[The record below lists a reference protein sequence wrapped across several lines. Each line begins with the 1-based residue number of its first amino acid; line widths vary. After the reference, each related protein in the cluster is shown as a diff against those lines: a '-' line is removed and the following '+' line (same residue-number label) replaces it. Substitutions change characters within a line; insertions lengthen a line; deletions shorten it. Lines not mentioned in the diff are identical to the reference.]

1 MFKKTIGG
9 IEMTKEEQDIIKKIM
24 RKNDLNIIYYDDLT
38 FME

>member
-1 MFKKTIGG
+1 
-9 IEMTKEEQDIIKKIM
+9 MTKEEQDIIKRIM